1 MTSEVLDKHLAWHR
15 CLNILQSDVE
25 LKVSLTC
32 WSFLHSSF
40 LILFLLSSLFHC
52 MLQVF
57 PAVFITH
64 YLGVKCYRNQDP
76 ECRSK
81 NSLKSPRKALQGEWW
96 VQVNFDLTRLARL
109 ARHQASLFTPER
121 RKGIPWMTNTDH
133 VPSYD
138 MTKSTLDRSSWSSLW
153 IRRASTHLSLL
164 CISIHDVPSL
174 WLEKGMATQS
184 SILA

>member
-1 MTSEVLDKHLAWHR
+1 MLKHPTIRCRTEGVIDLLELPPFLLPHSLSSVL
-15 CLNILQSDVE
+15 S
-25 LKVSLTC
+25 VSLYVAGFPC
-32 WSFLHSSF
+32 NLHNS
-40 LILFLLSSLFHC
+40 
-52 MLQVF
+52 
-57 PAVFITH
+57 H
-64 YLGVKCYRNQDP
+64 YLGVKCYQDP

-96 VQVNFDLTRLARL
+96 VQINFDLTRLARL

-121 RKGIPWMTNTDH
+121 RKGIPWMTNTYH

-164 CISIHDVPSL
+164 CISIHDAPSV
-174 WLEKGMATQS
+174 WLEKGMVTQS